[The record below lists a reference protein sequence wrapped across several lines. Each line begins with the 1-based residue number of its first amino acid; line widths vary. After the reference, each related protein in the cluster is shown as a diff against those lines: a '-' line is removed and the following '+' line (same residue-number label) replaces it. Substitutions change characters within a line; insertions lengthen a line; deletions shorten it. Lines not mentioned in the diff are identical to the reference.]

1 MSPYEIMLSES
12 QERMLLVVKRGREQ
26 EVLDIFQKWDLDAV
40 VVGRVTGDAR
50 MRVRDGGRVVADIP
64 AGPLAEEGPVYR
76 RPMQRPA
83 YLDATEAWDPAALPV
98 PEKPEEALR
107 ALLASPNIA
116 SKQPIWQQ
124 YDHMLFC
131 NTVVAPGSDAVVL
144 RVPGT
149 GKGLALS
156 ADGNGRYTYL
166 DPYEG
171 GKLAV
176 AEAARN
182 VACAG
187 GHPLAITNCLN
198 FGSPERPEIMWQ
210 FAEAVRGMGDA
221 CRALGTPVTGG
232 NVSFYNET
240 LGTAILP
247 TPIVGMVGLLPDVR
261 RATTQWFKAAGDE
274 ICLLGESLDELGGS
288 EYLKVVHGLETGRP
302 PRLDLAR
309 ERAVQAVV
317 LAAIEQG
324 LVRSAHDCS
333 DGGLAV
339 ALAECCVTG
348 PALLGVTADLP
359 GDFRPDAVLFG
370 ETASRI
376 VVSVARGAAAGLD
389 AIAARH
395 GVPCRR
401 LGTVGGEQL
410 VLRTA
415 RGRCVAPVSELH
427 HAWSTGL
434 SRFLE

>member
-1 MSPYEIMLSES
+1 
-12 QERMLLVVKRGREQ
+12 
-26 EVLDIFQKWDLDAV
+26 
-40 VVGRVTGDAR
+40 
-50 MRVRDGGRVVADIP
+50 MR
-64 AGPLAEEGPVYR
+64 
-76 RPMQRPA
+76 RPA
-83 YLDATEAWDPAALPV
+83 YLDETGAWDPATLPV
-98 PEKPEEALR
+98 PEKPEETLR

-116 SKQPIWQQ
+116 SKRSIWQQ

-131 NTVVAPGSDAVVL
+131 NTVVEPGSDAVVL

-149 GKGLALS
+149 GKGLALA

-187 GHPLAITNCLN
+187 GRPLAITNCLN

-240 LGTAILP
+240 LGTAIFP
-247 TPIVGMVGLLPDVR
+247 TPIVGMVGLLADVR
-261 RATTQWFKAAGDE
+261 RATTQWFKAEGDE
-274 ICLLGESLDELGGS
+274 IFLLGESLDELGGS

-302 PRLDLAR
+302 PRLDLLR

-317 LAAIEQG
+317 LEAIEHG
-324 LVRSAHDCS
+324 LARSAHDCS
-333 DGGLAV
+333 DGGLSV

-348 PALLGVTADLP
+348 PAVLGATADLP

-376 VVSVARGAAAGLD
+376 VVSVAAGDASRLE

-395 GVPCRR
+395 GVPCHR
-401 LGTVGGEQL
+401 LGVVGGAQL
-410 VLRTA
+410 VLRTKSV
-415 RGRCVAPVSELH
+415 RCAAPVAALH
-427 HAWSTGL
+427 DAWATGL
-434 SRFLE
+434 SRFLG